1 MNRLF
6 VFLLL
11 LTLILVSVQGDSK
24 LPELGS
30 YKPDVSKVL
39 KQSKI
44 TRTTEVIRLTE
55 DNMVVLDQDFNDE
68 SVSRVMLELQSTSSK
83 MKKSGTIYLVM
94 NSPGGSVEAGL
105 SLITFAKALP
115 QKIKTLCIFCASM
128 SFYTVQSLGE
138 RLVLPNATLMAHRAT
153 FQLPMGQPGRIINK
167 YKFVMTQLESL
178 DRLSASRMGLPYAKY
193 LSLIQDEYW
202 VYGSNAVKD
211 GAADRVV
218 LASCSDALTNGF
230 KVIPGN
236 LGDTRVS
243 KCPLITGS
251 L

>member
-1 MNRLF
+1 MGRLIIF
-6 VFLLL
+6 LIFLFILLL
-11 LTLILVSVQGDSK
+11 SIQGDSK

-30 YKPDVSKVL
+30 YRPNVAKVL
-39 KQSKI
+39 KK
-44 TRTTEVIRLTE
+44 RTATKTMEVIHLTE
-55 DNMVVLDQDFNDE
+55 DNMVVLDQDFNDR
-68 SVSRVMLELQSTSSK
+68 SIAQVMLDLQSISSK

-115 QKIKTLCIFCASM
+115 QKIKTLSIFAASM
-128 SFYTVQSLGE
+128 GFYTVQSLGE

-153 FQLPMGQPGRIINK
+153 FQLPSGQPGRVIVK

-178 DRLSASRMGLPYAKY
+178 DRLSASRMGLPYKKY
-193 LSLIQDEYW
+193 LELLQDEYW
-202 VYGSNAVKD
+202 VYGANAVKD

-218 LASCSDALTNGF
+218 LASCSDALTHGI

-243 KCPLITGS
+243 KCPLITGN